1 MVKFAKNHLP
11 DSIYLMH
18 NLPVTHL
25 MIIVNAAV
33 FLISLFI
40 TGLIIPKILLIAFR
54 KNLFDEVDERKIHQ
68 GKIPRLGGI
77 AFVPAIIFSLAFVIG
92 LSHLPQTTNFMPEMS
107 TDQERAISFGVCGL
121 MLLYL
126 VGVADDLIGVLYRAK
141 FIAQIIVACFLVLG
155 GVWINNLHGFCGV
168 EQWPDLCGCMLTIL
182 VCVFFVNAINLIDG
196 IDGLA
201 SGLSSV
207 ALIFYGI
214 VFAINGDIYNAMV
227 AFATLA
233 ALIQFFY
240 YNVFGSTQKRRK
252 IFMGDTGA
260 LCIGFILTYLSVI
273 IARKPSFECTDIN
286 PIICAFAPM
295 LVPCLDVLRVFFN
308 RIRNGV
314 SPFKPDR
321 THIHHKM
328 LNLGMSTPRAMVSIL
343 LISVAFV
350 VFNVLLSPYLNPAVL
365 LVIDVVA
372 WLLYSWT
379 LTKRI
384 QRRLTRLESNENA

>member
-1 MVKFAKNHLP
+1 
-11 DSIYLMH
+11 
-18 NLPVTHL
+18 
-25 MIIVNAAV
+25 MIIVNISV

-54 KNLFDEVDERKIHQ
+54 KNLFDDVNERKIHQ
-68 GKIPRLGGI
+68 GRVPRLGGI
-77 AFVPAIIFSLAFVIG
+77 AFVPAIIFSFSFVVGLA
-92 LSHLPQTTNFMPEMS
+92 LLPQTTDFMPEMS
-107 TDQERAISFGVCGL
+107 MTQERALSFGICGL

-141 FIAQIIVACFLVLG
+141 FVVQIIVACFLILG

-168 EQWPDLCGCMLTIL
+168 DYWPDLCGAMLTML

-207 ALIFYGI
+207 ALISYGFL
-214 VFAINGDIYNAMV
+214 FAFSGDIYNAMLS
-227 AFATLA
+227 FATLA
-233 ALIQFFY
+233 TLIQFFY
-240 YNVFGSTQKRRK
+240 YNVFGSTEKRKK

-260 LCIGFILTYLSVI
+260 LCIGFILTYLSVTV
-273 IARKPSFECTDIN
+273 ARMESFSFIDAN
-286 PIICAFAPM
+286 PIVVAFAPM

-314 SPFKPDR
+314 SPFQPDK

-328 LNLGMSTPRAMVSIL
+328 LQLGMSTPRAMVSIL
-343 LISVAFV
+343 LISVIFIVVNVILSRFV
-350 VFNVLLSPYLNPAVL
+350 GPAILLL
-365 LVIDVVA
+365 LDVVI
-372 WLLYSWT
+372 WLLYSRS
-379 LTKRI
+379 LTIRI
-384 QRRLTRLESNENA
+384 SRRQNRQ

>member
-1 MVKFAKNHLP
+1 MN
-11 DSIYLMH
+11 
-18 NLPVTHL
+18 NLPVTHII

-54 KNLFDEVDERKIHQ
+54 KNLFDEVDERKIHK
-68 GKIPRLGGI
+68 GRVPRLGGI

-92 LSHLPQTTNFMPEMS
+92 FSLLPETSDFMPEMS
-107 TDQERAISFGVCGL
+107 ASQERALSFGLCGL

-126 VGVADDLIGVLYRAK
+126 VGVADDLIGILYRAK
-141 FIAQIIVACFLVLG
+141 FVVQIIVACFLVLG

-207 ALIFYGI
+207 ALICYGI
-214 VFAINGDIYNAMV
+214 TFAMDGDIYNAMV
-227 AFATLA
+227 SFATLA
-233 ALIQFFY
+233 ALLQFFY
-240 YNVFGSTQKRRK
+240 YNVFGSTKKRKK

-260 LCIGFILTYLSVI
+260 LCIGFILTYLSIV
-273 IARKPSFECTDIN
+273 IARKPSFEFIDAN
-286 PIICAFAPM
+286 PIVLAFAPM

-314 SPFKPDR
+314 NPFKPDR

-343 LISVAFV
+343 LISVFLV
-350 VFNVLLSPYLNPAVL
+350 IFNIVLSPYLNAAVL

-372 WLLYSWT
+372 WLVYNWT

-384 QRRLTRLESNENA
+384 LRRRARLESSDNA

>member
-1 MVKFAKNHLP
+1 MN
-11 DSIYLMH
+11 I
-18 NLPVTHL
+18 LPVTHIT
-25 MIIVNAAV
+25 MIIVNIAV

-54 KNLFDEVDERKIHQ
+54 KNLFDDVNERKIHQ
-68 GKIPRLGGI
+68 GRVPRLGGI
-77 AFVPAIIFSLAFVIG
+77 AFVPAIIFSFAFVVG
-92 LSHLPQTTNFMPEMS
+92 LSLLPQTTDFMPEMALS
-107 TDQERAISFGVCGL
+107 QERALSFGICGL

-141 FIAQIIVACFLVLG
+141 FVVQIIVACFLILG

-168 EQWPDLCGCMLTIL
+168 EHWPDVCGAMLTML

-207 ALIFYGI
+207 ALISYGF
-214 VFAINGDIYNAMV
+214 VFALSGDIFDAMLS
-227 AFATLA
+227 FATLA
-233 ALIQFFY
+233 TLIQFFY
-240 YNVFGSTQKRRK
+240 YNVFGRTEKRKK

-260 LCIGFILTYLSVI
+260 LSIGFILTYLSVTV
-273 IARKPSFECTDIN
+273 ARMESLTFIDAN
-286 PIICAFAPM
+286 PIVVAFAPM

-314 SPFKPDR
+314 SPFQPDK

-328 LNLGMSTPRAMVSIL
+328 LQLGMSTPRAMVSIL
-343 LISVAFV
+343 LISVCFV
-350 VFNVLLSPYLNPAVL
+350 GVNVALSQFVNPAIL
-365 LVIDVVA
+365 LLLDVIL
-372 WLLYSWT
+372 WLIYSRS
-379 LTKRI
+379 LTIRI
-384 QRRLTRLESNENA
+384 RRKNR

>member
-1 MVKFAKNHLP
+1 MRKIQTQIL
-11 DSIYLMH
+11 
-18 NLPVTHL
+18 THL
-25 MIIVNAAV
+25 MNTLPITHINMIVVNISV

-54 KNLFDEVDERKIHQ
+54 KNLFDEVDERKIHH
-68 GKIPRLGGI
+68 GRVPRLGGI
-77 AFVPAIIFSLAFVIG
+77 AFVPAIIFSFALVLGFS
-92 LSHLPQTTNFMPEMS
+92 LLPQTENYMPEMALS
-107 TDQERAISFGVCGL
+107 QERAISFGVCGL

-126 VGVADDLIGVLYRAK
+126 VGVADDLVGVLYRAK
-141 FIAQIIVACFLVLG
+141 FVVQIIAACFLVLG

-168 EQWPDLCGCMLTIL
+168 EAWPDICGCMLTML

-214 VFAINGDIYNAMV
+214 VFAMAGDIYNAMIS
-227 AFATLA
+227 FATLA
-233 ALIQFFY
+233 ALMQFFY
-240 YNVFGSTQKRRK
+240 YNVFGSQKKRKK

-260 LCIGFILTYLSVI
+260 LCIGYIITYLSVI
-273 IARKPSFECTDIN
+273 IARMPSFSFVDAN
-286 PIICAFAPM
+286 PIVCAFAPM

-314 SPFKPDR
+314 SPFMPDK

-328 LNLGMSTPRAMVSIL
+328 LNLGMSTPRAMISIL
-343 LISVAFV
+343 LISILFV
-350 VFNVLLSPYLNPAVL
+350 VVNVFLSQFINAALMML
-365 LVIDVVA
+365 IDIIA
-372 WLLYSWT
+372 WLLYNWT
-379 LTKRI
+379 LTLRIKRYK
-384 QRRLTRLESNENA
+384 REAEN

>member
-1 MVKFAKNHLP
+1 MNN
-11 DSIYLMH
+11 I
-18 NLPVTHL
+18 PVTHL
-25 MIIVNAAV
+25 IMIIVNAAV

-54 KNLFDEVDERKIHQ
+54 KNLFDEINERKIHQ
-68 GKIPRLGGI
+68 GRVPRLGGI

-92 LSHLPQTTNFMPEMS
+92 LSLLPQTADFMPEMQHS
-107 TDQERAISFGVCGL
+107 QERALSFGICGL
-121 MLLYL
+121 MMLYL

-155 GVWINNLHGFCGV
+155 GVWINDLHGFCGV
-168 EQWPDLCGCMLTIL
+168 EHWPDLCGSMLTIL

-207 ALIFYGI
+207 ALIFYVI
-214 VFAINGDIYNAMV
+214 VFAMSGDIYNAMV

-233 ALIQFFY
+233 ALLQFFY
-240 YNVFGSTQKRRK
+240 YNVFGSTKKRKK

-273 IARKPSFECTDIN
+273 IARKQSFIFIDAN
-286 PIICAFAPM
+286 PIVCAFAPM

-314 SPFKPDR
+314 NPFRPDR

-343 LISVAFV
+343 LISVIMV
-350 VFNVLLSPYLNPAVL
+350 VINVILSCYLDPALL
-365 LVIDVVA
+365 LVLDIVA
-372 WLLYSWT
+372 WLVYNYT
-379 LTKRI
+379 LTVRI
-384 QRRLTRLESNENA
+384 RRRKARLEQSENA

>member
-1 MVKFAKNHLP
+1 MN
-11 DSIYLMH
+11 
-18 NLPVTHL
+18 NLPVTHIL
-25 MIIVNAAV
+25 MIVVNAAV

-54 KNLFDEVDERKIHQ
+54 KNLFDEVDARKIHQ
-68 GKIPRLGGI
+68 GKVPRLGGI

-92 LSHLPQTTNFMPEMS
+92 LALLPQTTDFMPEMS
-107 TDQERAISFGVCGL
+107 TQEERALSFGVCGL

-141 FIAQIIVACFLVLG
+141 FVVQIIVACFLVLG

-182 VCVFFVNAINLIDG
+182 VCVFFVNSINLIDG

-214 VFAINGDIYNAMV
+214 VFAIEGDIYNAMV

-233 ALIQFFY
+233 ALLQFFY
-240 YNVFGSTQKRRK
+240 YNVFGSTKKRKK

-260 LCIGFILTYLSVI
+260 LCIGFILTYLSII
-273 IARKPSFECTDIN
+273 IARMPEFKVDNAN
-286 PIICAFAPM
+286 PIVCAFAPM

-350 VFNVLLSPYLNPAVL
+350 IFNVILSHYLNPAVL
-365 LVIDVVA
+365 LVIDVIS
-372 WLLYSWT
+372 WLLYNWS

-384 QRRLTRLESNENA
+384 IRRRSRLENSENA